1 MKTTEVRGENQISE
15 SDEHKTSPAV
25 VTENPASSQLVALI
39 ANQPFFKGLSEPHLR
54 LLAESAMI
62 TEFKAGQWIYQ
73 QGDPAN
79 RFYLILD
86 GKVLI
91 ESEVKER
98 GMLSIRTLGPGDDLA
113 WAWLFP
119 PYYMHFSACAT
130 EPTRAIFFYG
140 TRLREQCETNHE
152 LGYQLMKRIAEVVVH
167 NLNATQQRLLECT
180 DTRNLST

>member
-54 LLAESAMI
+54 LLAESAMV

-98 GMLSIRTLGPGDDLA
+98 GMIPIRTLGPGDDLG
-113 WAWLFP
+113 WAWLFSP
-119 PYYMHFSACAT
+119 HYMHFSACAI
-130 EPTRAIFFYG
+130 EPTRTIFFYG
-140 TRLREQCETNHE
+140 TRLREKCEANHE
-152 LGYQLMKRIAEVVVH
+152 LGYQLMKRVAEVVVR
-167 NLNATQQRLLECT
+167 NLNATQQRLLECPGT
-180 DTRNLST
+180 GNLLT